1 MSRTELQQEWEQR
14 LKEFRASG
22 KTAKAWCAAREIKLN
37 RFWYWSRKLRTQNQ
51 KDSSA
56 EEVQWLSVQMD
67 EPPLQETT
75 LTVQVGNVS
84 IEVKP
89 GFNPTLLQ
97 QVIQALSY
105 AQ

>member
-1 MSRTELQQEWEQR
+1 MSRTDLQQEWAQR

-22 KTAKAWCAAREIKLN
+22 ETATTWCAARNINLH

-51 KDSSA
+51 VQSS
-56 EEVQWLSVQMD
+56 EEIRWLSVRMD
-67 EPPLQETT
+67 EPSLEDT
-75 LTVQVGNVS
+75 LTVQVGNVH

-97 QVIQALSY
+97 QVVQTLIH

>member
-1 MSRTELQQEWEQR
+1 MSRTDLQQEWAQR
-14 LKEFRASG
+14 LKEFHASG
-22 KTAKAWCAAREIKLN
+22 ETATAWCTARNINLH

-51 KDSSA
+51 NQSSA
-56 EEVQWLSVQMD
+56 EIRWLSVRMD
-67 EPPLQETT
+67 ESSLEDT
-75 LTVQVGNVS
+75 LIVQVGHVR

-97 QVIQALSY
+97 QVVQTLTH